1 MRGQFWRSGLRPSL
15 TIASLRSRFAARSI
29 PLAAASLSIVVL
41 TFAPGCA
48 LRPPYREPEVKPAAL
63 RQADQAFFAN
73 QPYDPAWW
81 KEFDDPV
88 LAELIGAVLKA
99 NLDVRAAVARL
110 DQSRAFFD
118 EVRRDQYPTVT
129 VGASIDKRE
138 QAAPGLTD
146 EPVNTTTYR
155 AGFDAFW
162 EIDLFGR
169 IRSAVRAASA
179 NAQALESAL
188 EDVRVSV
195 ASEAARNYF
204 ELRGIQQQLAVTE
217 RSLENARETL
227 RLSEVRRDAGIG
239 EEQDVASA
247 RARVAGVESS
257 LPPLRAALAERE
269 HRLAVLSG
277 TRPGELAVNLA
288 PRPYP
293 TLAKALP
300 LGDPTTLLRNRPDVR
315 AAERRLAAATAQE
328 SVAAADLFPRVTV
341 SGVLGFLAG
350 RGSLFGK
357 SDSRQWAVTPSLSW
371 AAFDLGSA
379 RARLR
384 GTEAVTRETLAIY
397 EQTVLRALEETENAL
412 VAYREQQRR
421 LVSLVDQARE
431 SGRAASIARV
441 RYKEGLVDFLQ
452 LLDAERT
459 ELQSQEAVAQA
470 EAGVFTGVVGIY
482 KSLGGIPR

>member
-1 MRGQFWRSGLRPSL
+1 MRHRRWKMGRRSG
-15 TIASLRSRFAARSI
+15 
-29 PLAAASLSIVVL
+29 VVL
-41 TFAPGCA
+41 ALMLTAGCA
-48 LRPPYREPEVKPAAL
+48 LRPPYKEADTRPVAL
-63 RQADQAFFAN
+63 RHADQATFAST
-73 QPYDPAWW
+73 PYDAAWW

-88 LAELIGAVLKA
+88 LGELIAGVLKA
-99 NLDVRAAVARL
+99 NLDVRAAIARL
-110 DQSRAFFD
+110 DQARSVFD
-118 EVRRDQYPTVT
+118 ETRRAQYPTVT
-129 VGASIDKRE
+129 AGASLDRRE
-138 QAAPGLTD
+138 QAAPGLSD
-146 EPVNTTTYR
+146 EPVDTTTYR
-155 AGFDAFW
+155 AGFDAYW

-169 IRSAVRAASA
+169 VRSAVRAAAA
-179 NAQALESAL
+179 NAQSVDAALD
-188 EDVRVSV
+188 DVRVTV
-195 ASEAARNYF
+195 AAEAARNYF
-204 ELRGIQQQLAVTE
+204 ELRGIQQQMAVTE
-217 RSLENARETL
+217 RSLANARETL

-257 LPPLRAALAERE
+257 LPPLRSALAERE
-269 HRLAVLSG
+269 HRLALLTGV
-277 TRPGELAVNLA
+277 RPGELAIDLA

-300 LGDPTTLLRNRPDVR
+300 LGDPASLLRRRPDVR
-315 AAERRLAAATAQE
+315 VAERRLAAATARE
-328 SVAAADLFPRVTV
+328 GVAAADLFPRITVT
-341 SGVLGFLAG
+341 GVLGFLAG
-350 RGSLFGK
+350 RGSLFGA

-384 GTEAVTRETLAIY
+384 GTEAVTRETLASY

-412 VAYREQQRR
+412 VGYREQQQR
-421 LVSLVDQARE
+421 LISLVDQARE

-459 ELQSQEAVAQA
+459 ELQAQEAVAQA

>member
-1 MRGQFWRSGLRPSL
+1 MRVRYS
-15 TIASLRSRFAARSI
+15 IAL
-29 PLAAASLSIVVL
+29 LVVVAS
-41 TFAPGCA
+41 AGCA
-48 LRPPYREPEVKPAAL
+48 LRPPYKEPEVRPVISKSLDPKL
-63 RQADQAFFAN
+63 YAN
-73 QPYDPAWW
+73 TPYDPAWW
-81 KEFDDPV
+81 KEFDDPI
-88 LAELIGAVLKA
+88 LGDLIASVLKA
-99 NLDVRAAVARL
+99 NLDVRAAIARL
-110 DQSRAFFD
+110 DQARAVFD
-118 EVRRDQYPTVT
+118 ETRRDLYPTVT
-129 VGASIDKRE
+129 AGASIDRRE
-138 QAAPGLTD
+138 QAAPGLSN
-146 EPVNTTTYR
+146 EPVDTTTYR

-169 IRSAVRAASA
+169 IRSAVRAAAA
-179 NAQALESAL
+179 NAQSFDAALD
-188 EDVRVSV
+188 DVRVTV

-204 ELRGIQQQLAVTE
+204 ELRGIQQQIAVTE
-217 RSLENARETL
+217 RSLTNARETL
-227 RLSEVRRDAGIG
+227 RLSQVRRDAGIG

-247 RARVAGVESS
+247 SARVAGVESS
-257 LPPLRAALAERE
+257 LPPLRSALAERE
-269 HRLAVLSG
+269 HRLAVLTG
-277 TRPGELAVNLA
+277 VRPGELAIDLA

-300 LGDPTTLLRNRPDVR
+300 LGDPASLLRRRPDVR
-315 AAERRLAAATAQE
+315 VAERRLASATAQE
-328 SVAAADLFPRVTV
+328 GVAAADLFPRVTV
-341 SGVLGFLAG
+341 TGVLGFLAG
-350 RGSLFGK
+350 RGSLFGT

-384 GTEAVTRETLAIY
+384 GTEAVTRETLASY

-412 VAYREQQRR
+412 VSYREQQRR

-459 ELQSQEAVAQA
+459 ELQAQEAVAQA

>member
-1 MRGQFWRSGLRPSL
+1 MRVKPAMADGKWHMERRS
-15 TIASLRSRFAARSI
+15 AAAVLVLI
-29 PLAAASLSIVVL
+29 LAA
-41 TFAPGCA
+41 GCA
-48 LRPPYREPEVKPAAL
+48 LRPPYKEPEVRPVSL
-63 RQADQAFFAN
+63 RQVDRATFAST
-73 QPYDPAWW
+73 PYDAAWW

-88 LAELIGAVLKA
+88 LGDLIAAVLKA
-99 NLDVRAAVARL
+99 NLDVRAAIARL
-110 DQSRAFFD
+110 DQARAVFD
-118 EVRRDQYPTVT
+118 ETRRAQYPTVT
-129 VGASIDKRE
+129 AGASVDRRE
-138 QAAPGLTD
+138 QAVPGLSD
-146 EPVNTTTYR
+146 APVDTTTYR
-155 AGFDAFW
+155 AGFDAYW

-169 IRSAVRAASA
+169 IRSAVRAAAA
-179 NAQALESAL
+179 NAQSVDAALD
-188 EDVRVSV
+188 DVRVAV
-195 ASEAARNYF
+195 AAEAARSYF
-204 ELRGIQQQLAVTE
+204 ELRGIQQQIAVTE
-217 RSLENARETL
+217 RSLTNARETL
-227 RLSEVRRDAGIG
+227 RLSEVRRDSGIG

-257 LPPLRAALAERE
+257 LPPLRSALAERE
-269 HRLAVLSG
+269 HRLAVLTG
-277 TRPGELAVNLA
+277 VRPGELTINLA

-293 TLAKALP
+293 ALAKALP
-300 LGDPTTLLRNRPDVR
+300 LGDPASLLRRRPDVR
-315 AAERRLAAATAQE
+315 IAERRLAAATARE
-328 SVAAADLFPRVTV
+328 GVAAADLFPRITVT
-341 SGVLGFLAG
+341 GVLGFLAG
-350 RGSLFGK
+350 RGSLFGT

-384 GTEAVTRETLAIY
+384 GTEAVTRETLATY

-412 VAYREQQRR
+412 VGYREQQQR

-459 ELQSQEAVAQA
+459 ELQAQEAVAQA